1 MHNDGAFIETCTKID
16 GWFAKAI
23 QRRLDGVAKI
33 FAAQAEEG
41 VAPLKDDVRTTM
53 KLQQL
58 ATDQLSGCV
67 AALTHIS
74 EAVDTQAVHLLR
86 T

>member
-1 MHNDGAFIETCTKID
+1 MYNDGAFIETCTKID
-16 GWFAKAI
+16 GCIAKAI

-58 ATDQLSGCV
+58 ATDQLSGSV

-74 EAVDTQAVHLLR
+74 EAVDTQ
-86 T
+86 